1 MWVAKSICLRLLRHL
16 VRLAFSLALLKA
28 GRSMLASMEMMA
40 MTTSNSMSVKA
51 LLALSSR
58 IKPDKGPRVDFFT
71 SVLMVICLI

>member
-28 GRSMLASMEMMA
+28 GRSILASMEMMA
-40 MTTSNSMSVKA
+40 MTTNNSISVKA
-51 LLALSSR
+51 LLALSVR

-71 SVLMVICLI
+71 SEFMEVFLL